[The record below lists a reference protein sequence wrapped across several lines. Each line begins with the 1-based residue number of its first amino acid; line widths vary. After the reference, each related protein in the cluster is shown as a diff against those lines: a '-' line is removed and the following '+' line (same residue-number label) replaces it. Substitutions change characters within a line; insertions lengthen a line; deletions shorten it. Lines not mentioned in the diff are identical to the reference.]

1 MYELSQRHPVWVAE
15 IHVRA
20 CNSVGPCCL
29 DKQVKNVNV
38 LVSDIRLKKGET
50 FFRIFGCHEKSF
62 VLYRRRVEYGV
73 CRERTDLSL
82 Q

>member
-1 MYELSQRHPVWVAE
+1 MHSAFRTVQLCHIPCYP
-15 IHVRA
+15 
-20 CNSVGPCCL
+20 GPCCL

-62 VLYRRRVEYGV
+62 VLYSREGGV
-73 CRERTDLSL
+73 RCMCV
-82 Q
+82 